1 MRRSAPRRTLDRAV
15 PREPRKHDGRSAMA
29 RCRAGCA
36 KESRRMRMRS
46 NARGPGRC
54 GAMRKPRRN
63 AGKRCAAPARL
74 RPASGRR
81 SDVKV
86 ECVQQTK
93 QNWNF
98 MCAHTTPPFA
108 HSPPHLDTLTRPPPR
123 PHQRVKNPSENR
135 ARAPTTYELRYSL
148 TLEIRVI
155 CLARAPPVVCVCVCM
170 DHDSCP
176 TGWGS
181 TCRWRSSP
189 CRSCSRAAPRRR
201 SPPGASGWPRSRPS
215 ASCCRRRC
223 RRCCTWCR

>member
-1 MRRSAPRRTLDRAV
+1 MADPRWRDAAPDARRS
-15 PREPRKHDGRSAMA
+15 RE
-29 RCRAGCA
+29 GCA
-36 KESRRMRMRS
+36 CARMRGG
-46 NARGPGRC
+46 RGDAGRC
-54 GAMRKPRRN
+54 GNRAETRGN
-63 AGKRCAAPARL
+63 AALPARL